1 MMDRIKTEEIEKS
14 PLLPNRRV
22 QEDFFVCDIF
32 DASPKGD
39 VASMEHPV
47 FSLSTKPDTRL
58 RRYEHNGNYI
68 EIIPSILGLATI
80 HDRDILIY
88 CISQVIAAMNADG
101 PVSQTVRFKA
111 YDLLKATNRVTD
123 GRGYEGLKAALDR
136 LVGTKITTN
145 IITGDEEIT
154 RGFGLIDSYEI
165 VRKTRDG
172 RMLEVEIKLSD
183 WIFNA
188 IRFKEVLTIHRNYF
202 RLRKP
207 LERRI
212 YELSRKHCG
221 NQKDWKI
228 SLELLQ
234 KKCGSNS
241 TLREFR
247 RLVQN
252 ITKQDTEHAHI
263 PDYTIRL
270 DDKNTVVVTNR
281 KFLKPQ
287 DRSIVLDAETY
298 HDARTV
304 AQGWDVYYLE
314 HEWRNWMADGGLDA
328 PQSPDRAFLGFV
340 HRWVEKRGQP

>member
-1 MMDRIKTEEIEKS
+1 MNKNIEKNDKS
-14 PLLPNRRV
+14 PLLPDR
-22 QEDFFVCDIF
+22 QEQRDFFVCDIF

-39 VASMEHPV
+39 RASMEHPV

-68 EIIPSILGLATI
+68 EIIPSILGLATV
-80 HDRDILIY
+80 HDRDILIF
-88 CISQVIAAMNADG
+88 CISQIMFSLNAG
-101 PVSQTVRFKA
+101 NPVSQTVRFKA
-111 YDLLKATNRVTD
+111 YDLLKATNRATN
-123 GRGYEGLKAALDR
+123 GQGYEGLKNALER
-136 LVGTKITTN
+136 LAGTRITTN

-154 RGFGLIDSYEI
+154 KGFGLIDSYEI

-172 RMLEVEIKLSD
+172 RMLEVEIELST

-202 RLRKP
+202 RLRRP

-212 YELSRKHCG
+212 YELARKHCG
-221 NQKDWKI
+221 NQKDWRI
-228 SLELLQ
+228 SLTFLQ

-252 ITKQDTEHAHI
+252 IVKQDAEHAHI
-263 PDYTIRL
+263 PDYMIRL
-270 DDKNTVVVTNR
+270 DNKNTVVITNR

-287 DRSIVLDAETY
+287 NQSIILDAETY

-314 HEWRNWMADGGLDA
+314 NEWRNWMTDGGLDA

-340 HRWVEKRGQP
+340 QRWVEKRGQP

>member
-1 MMDRIKTEEIEKS
+1 MNEIESNNKS
-14 PLLPNRRV
+14 PLLPDR
-22 QEDFFVCDIF
+22 QEQGDFFLCDIF
-32 DASPKGD
+32 DATPKGD
-39 VASMEHPV
+39 MASMEHPV
-47 FSLSTKPDTRL
+47 FSLSTKADKRL

-68 EIIPSILGLATI
+68 EIKPSFIGLATV

-88 CISQVIAAMNADG
+88 CISQVISAMNADRS
-101 PVSQTVRFKA
+101 VSQTVRFKA
-111 YDLLKATNRVTD
+111 YDLLKATNRTTN
-123 GRGYEGLKAALDR
+123 GQGYEALKTALER
-136 LVGTKITTN
+136 LVGTQITTN

-154 RGFGLIDSYEI
+154 KGFGLIDSYEI

-172 RMLEVEIKLSD
+172 RMQEVEIKLSD

-212 YELSRKHCG
+212 YELARKHCG
-221 NQKDWKI
+221 NQREWKI
-228 SLELLQ
+228 SLDLLQ
-234 KKCGSNS
+234 KKCGSTS

-252 ITKQDTEHAHI
+252 ITKQDTAHAHI
-263 PDYTIRL
+263 PDYTIKFEE
-270 DDKNTVVVTNR
+270 KNTVIVTNR

-287 DRSIVLDAETY
+287 DQNIVLDAETY

-314 HEWRNWMADGGLDA
+314 NEWRNWMADGGLDA

-340 HRWVEKRGQP
+340 QRWVEKRGQP